1 MGNVIP
7 SMAIKAYENANGDLA
22 KVYSEYIRLYYKSTG
37 KLAPGCD
44 AKDVIKYIKENVNDV
59 LREVN
64 EEAEGG
70 KKK

>member
-7 SMAIKAYENANGDLA
+7 SMAIKAYKNANGDLA
-22 KVYSEYIRLYYKSTG
+22 KVYSEYIMLYYKSTG
-37 KLAPGCD
+37 RLAPGCD

-64 EEAEGG
+64 EEAEGEA
-70 KKK
+70 